1 MNKRILTS
9 ALALSTCLGLMLPTT
24 AAGQTFRDVPSTHWA
39 SQPIGTMAAKG
50 IVTGIGDGRFAPGD
64 PVSTAQFCVMVGKL
78 FYADELSRW
87 DGGSYTWWDAYADVL
102 MDAGALDQTTALACC
117 EKGIWDEDIMNAPM
131 SRYDMAQIMYDVLES
146 KGLDLPGS
154 SEIQT
159 AAGKLADCSAVP
171 EQYRDAVLSRYA
183 MGCLSGTSKGTF
195 DGAGSMDRA
204 SACAVLCRL
213 TDAVDGGS
221 GQPAPTPAPTTPVAS
236 DEAFTAEVLRLV
248 NEARAAEGLSALRT
262 RDDLTAV
269 AQLRA
274 EELTEHYSHTR
285 PDGTSCFTVL
295 DEAGISYRT
304 VGENIAAGY
313 TTPAAVVDGWMNS
326 PGHYAN
332 IMNASFRYLGV
343 GYAYDA
349 DSTYGHYWSQVF
361 VG

>member
-1 MNKRILTS
+1 MNKHILPTT
-9 ALALSTCLGLMLPTT
+9 LALGLCLGLMLPTA

-87 DGGSYTWWDAYADVL
+87 DGGSYTWWDKYADVL
-102 MDAGALDQTTALACC
+102 MDAGALDQTTALAYY

-131 SRYDMAQIMYDVLES
+131 SRYDMAQIMYDVLKS
-146 KGLDLPGS
+146 KGLDLPDS
-154 SEIQT
+154 AKIQT
-159 AAGKLADCSAVP
+159 AASKLADFSAVP
-171 EQYRDAVLSRYA
+171 EQYRDAVLSMYA
-183 MGCLSGTSKGTF
+183 MGCLSGTGKGTF
-195 DGAGSMDRA
+195 DGTGSMDRA

-213 TDAVDGGS
+213 TDTVGGS
-221 GQPAPTPAPTTPVAS
+221 SSAPAPTTPAAP

-248 NEARAAEGLSALRT
+248 NEARAAEGLSALTT

-285 PDGTSCFTVL
+285 PDGTSCFTAL
-295 DEAGISYRT
+295 DEAGISCRT
-304 VGENIAAGY
+304 FGENIAAGY

-349 DSTYGHYWSQVF
+349 DCTYGHYWSQVF
-361 VG
+361 LG